1 MSRPVKPPVREE
13 ERRERGDRPD
23 RGEKGGFR
31 KYFSSK
37 RKFCRFCQ
45 RNIKDIDYKNVDILR
60 KYVPDRGR
68 ISPRRITGTCSFHQR
83 KLAQAIKRARLM
95 ALLHYVEE

>member
-1 MSRPVKPPVREE
+1 MDNRGSRGPGRE
-13 ERRERGDRPD
+13 ERGDRPS
-23 RGEKGGFR
+23 FR
-31 KYFSSK
+31 KYFSPK

-60 KYVPDRGR
+60 KYIPDRGK

-83 KLAQAIKRARLM
+83 KLAIAVKRARLM
-95 ALLHYVEE
+95 ALLNYVED